1 MNRCNPDALR
11 QIYAL
16 AVVSIVVAAA
26 VLIVCAAFF
35 ADSFYRGERV
45 LMQTNPYVIS
55 EKSAVLGRPDEA
67 AR

>member
-45 LMQTNPYVIS
+45 LMQTNPYIIP